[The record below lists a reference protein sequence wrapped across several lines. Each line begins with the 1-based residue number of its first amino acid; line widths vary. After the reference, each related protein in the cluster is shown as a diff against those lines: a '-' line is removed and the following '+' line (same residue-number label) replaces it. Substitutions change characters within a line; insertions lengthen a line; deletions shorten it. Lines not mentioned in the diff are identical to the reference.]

1 MNTDFKILNTEYYD
15 YKNKE
20 YMSLMLIR
28 EYDKYSVEVISN
40 TMSHGRIYMAS
51 HKDAQIL
58 FDSLNTKIIKL
69 NSFKSTSDMLKLI
82 KNTKDLKSAMFII
95 AVFGKKLKQDT
106 IGRLMTVY
114 NFKVKSKINKDDSMR
129 IRMYFAE
136 EKSCFGIFKG
146 TFLKNNFVFEK
157 A

>member
-28 EYDKYSVEVISN
+28 ESDKYSVEVISN
-40 TMSHGRIYMAS
+40 TMSHGRMYMAS
-51 HKDAQIL
+51 YKDAQVL
-58 FDSLNTKIIKL
+58 FDSLNTKILKL
-69 NSFKSTSDMLKLI
+69 NSFKSSCEMLKLI
-82 KNTKDLKSAMFII
+82 KKTKNLKSAMFIV
-95 AVFGKKLKQDT
+95 AVYGKKLKQDT
-106 IGRLMTVY
+106 IGRMMTTY

-129 IRMYFAE
+129 IKMYFTG
-136 EKSCFGIFKG
+136 EKSCFGSFNG

-157 A
+157 T